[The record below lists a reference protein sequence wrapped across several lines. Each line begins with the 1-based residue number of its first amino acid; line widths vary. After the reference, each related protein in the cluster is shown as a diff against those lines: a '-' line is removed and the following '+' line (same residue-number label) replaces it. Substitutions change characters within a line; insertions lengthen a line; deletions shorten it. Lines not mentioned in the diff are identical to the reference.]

1 MNYDLSED
9 QTGILGGLE
18 QLIASLNIE
27 VPKDAAFS
35 AYSQRLD
42 DELTEGGFFSVTE
55 KEGFSL
61 LDGALVVEAL
71 AQLPVSV
78 EAAATILIAPLVLE
92 DAPHPVAIVTGS
104 ATAPARFL
112 PKAKV
117 LLVDTGADLLRYDV
131 PEGAVEDVETL
142 FAYPYGR
149 LKSSHGITP
158 VSLGADQLT
167 GFRRRW
173 RIAIAVEAA
182 GLMQSALNQVLEHV
196 KTRQQFGRPIGS
208 FQAVQHRL
216 VIAAE
221 VGQSTKWLAFRAAW
235 SDSEAD
241 AAIAATYA
249 QDGIPRFAN
258 DLHQFCGAMGL
269 TLEFPLHHFTYRLRA
284 LLGELGGSSAQA
296 LAVADS
302 VYAKKAGA

>member
-1 MNYDLSED
+1 MNFDLSED
-9 QTGILGGLE
+9 QAGILSGLD
-18 QLIASLNIE
+18 QLVGSLNIE
-27 VPKDAAFS
+27 PPKEPVFS
-35 AYSQRLD
+35 AYSQALD
-42 DELTEGGFFSVTE
+42 DELTTGGFLAVTE

-78 EAAATILIAPLVLE
+78 EAASSILVAPLLLE
-92 DAPHPVAIVTGS
+92 DAPRPVALVSGA

-112 PKAKV
+112 PMART
-117 LLVDTGADLLRYDV
+117 LLVDTGDDVLRYDIAQ
-131 PEGAVEDVETL
+131 GAVEAVETL
-142 FAYPYGR
+142 FAYPYGK
-149 LKSSHGITP
+149 LKSADALAP
-158 VSLGADQLT
+158 VLLGASQVEPL
-167 GFRRRW
+167 RRRW
-173 RIAIAVEAA
+173 RLAIAVEAA

-216 VIAAE
+216 VQAAE
-221 VGQSTKWLAFRAAW
+221 FGQSTRWLAFRAAW
-235 SDSEAD
+235 SDNAAD
-241 AAIAATYA
+241 AAIAAAYA

-269 TLEFPLHHFTYRLRA
+269 TLEFPLHLWTYRLRA

-296 LAVADS
+296 LAVAGA
-302 VYAKKAGA
+302 VYAKASPA

>member
-1 MNYDLSED
+1 MNYELSED
-9 QTGILGGLE
+9 QAGILGGLE
-18 QLIASLNIE
+18 QLIGSLNIE
-27 VPKDAAFS
+27 VPKDAAFFS
-35 AYSQRLD
+35 YGKALD
-42 DELTEGGFFSVTE
+42 DELNAGGFLSVTE

-61 LDGALVVEAL
+61 LDAALVVEAL

-78 EAAATILIAPLVLE
+78 EAASTLLIVPLVLE
-92 DAPHPVAIVTGS
+92 DAPHPVAVVSGS

-112 PKAKV
+112 PMAQV
-117 LLVDTGADLLRYDV
+117 LLVDTGRDLLRYDI
-131 PEGAVEDVETL
+131 PEGAVEPVETL

-149 LKSSHGITP
+149 MNPDAGLRPI
-158 VSLGADQLT
+158 SLGADQLG

-182 GLMQSALNQVLEHV
+182 GLMQSALTQVLEHV

-216 VIAAE
+216 VVAAE

-241 AAIAATYA
+241 AAIAAAFA
-249 QDGIPRFAN
+249 QDGIPKFAN

-296 LAVADS
+296 LAVADA
-302 VYAKKAGA
+302 VYNAS

>member
-1 MNYDLSED
+1 
-9 QTGILGGLE
+9 
-18 QLIASLNIE
+18 
-27 VPKDAAFS
+27 
-35 AYSQRLD
+35 
-42 DELTEGGFFSVTE
+42 
-55 KEGFSL
+55 
-61 LDGALVVEAL
+61 L

-78 EAAATILIAPLVLE
+78 EAATSILIAPLLLE
-92 DAPHPVAIVTGS
+92 DSPHPVALVAGS
-104 ATAPARFL
+104 PSAPARFL
-112 PKAKV
+112 PMAKV
-117 LLVDTGADLLRYDV
+117 LLVDAGSNLLRYDI
-131 PEGAVEDVETL
+131 PEGAVEAVETL

-149 LKSSHGITP
+149 LKSPETIEP
-158 VSLGADQLT
+158 ISLGADKLA

-216 VIAAE
+216 VVAAE

-235 SDSEAD
+235 SDDEGD

-249 QDGIPRFAN
+249 QDGIPKFAN

-302 VYAKKAGA
+302 VYASKA

>member
-1 MNYDLSED
+1 MNYELSED
-9 QTGILGGLE
+9 QAGILGGLE
-18 QLIASLNIE
+18 QLIGSLNIE
-27 VPKDAAFS
+27 VPKDAAFFS
-35 AYSQRLD
+35 YGKALD
-42 DELTEGGFFSVTE
+42 DELNAGGFLSVTE

-61 LDGALVVEAL
+61 LDAALVVEAL

-78 EAAATILIAPLVLE
+78 EAASTLLIVPLVLE
-92 DAPHPVAIVTGS
+92 DAPHPVAVVSGS

-112 PKAKV
+112 PMAQV
-117 LLVDTGADLLRYDV
+117 LLVDTGRDLLRYDI
-131 PEGAVEDVETL
+131 PEGAVEPVETL

-149 LKSSHGITP
+149 MNPDAGLRP
-158 VSLGADQLT
+158 VSLGTDQLG

-182 GLMQSALNQVLEHV
+182 GLMQSALTQVLEHV

-216 VIAAE
+216 VVAAE

-241 AAIAATYA
+241 AAIAAAFA
-249 QDGIPRFAN
+249 QDGIPKFAN

-302 VYAKKAGA
+302 VYNAS

>member
-1 MNYDLSED
+1 MNYELNED

-27 VPKDAAFS
+27 VPKDAEFF
-35 AYSQRLD
+35 AYGAALD
-42 DELTEGGFFSVTE
+42 AELTEGGFLAVTE

-61 LDGALVVEAL
+61 LDGALVVERL

-78 EAAATILIAPLVLE
+78 EAATSILIAPFVLE
-92 DAPHPVAIVTGS
+92 DAPHPVAIVAGS
-104 ATAPARFL
+104 AAAPARFL
-112 PKAKV
+112 PMAKV
-117 LLVDTGADLLRYDV
+117 LLVDTGSDLLRYDV
-131 PEGAVEDVETL
+131 PEGAVEPVETL

-149 LKSSHGITP
+149 LKSSASLEP
-158 VSLGADQLT
+158 VSLGADKLA

-182 GLMQSALNQVLEHV
+182 GLMLSALNQVLEHV

-208 FQAVQHRL
+208 FQAIQHRL
-216 VIAAE
+216 VMAAE

-235 SDSEAD
+235 SDSESD

-249 QDGIPRFAN
+249 QDGIPKFAN

-296 LAVADS
+296 LAVSES
-302 VYAKKAGA
+302 VYAANP